1 MSDQAPT
8 PPSSGDPLAIIC
20 GGGSL
25 PFTVADAAQRQ
36 GRRVVLLALLGSADP
51 ARVATYPHHWVAVN
65 RFSQFRR
72 LFKSEGCRD
81 VVMIGTVLRPPIREF
96 FLTDLETL
104 RRLPRLI
111 RLFRGG
117 DNRLLSGGAAFIEEY
132 GCRLLGAHEI
142 APEILVPE
150 GVIAGRE
157 PTGRERADI
166 ARGMALLRA
175 MSPYD
180 VGQAV
185 IVADNY
191 VVAVEAAEGTDA
203 MLARVAELRRSRRLH
218 VPEGVGVLVK
228 ASKLR
233 QDRRIDLPS
242 IGPRTIEGV
251 ARAGLAG
258 IAVAAGCAI
267 VAEAERIAAV
277 ADRAKVFVVG
287 VPAEEPGQ

>member
-1 MSDQAPT
+1 
-8 PPSSGDPLAIIC
+8 
-20 GGGSL
+20 
-25 PFTVADAAQRQ
+25 
-36 GRRVVLLALLGSADP
+36 
-51 ARVATYPHHWVAVN
+51 
-65 RFSQFRR
+65 
-72 LFKSEGCRD
+72 
-81 VVMIGTVLRPPIREF
+81 
-96 FLTDLETL
+96 
-104 RRLPRLI
+104 
-111 RLFRGG
+111 
-117 DNRLLSGGAAFIEEY
+117 
-132 GCRLLGAHEI
+132 
-142 APEILVPE
+142 
-150 GVIAGRE
+150 
-157 PTGRERADI
+157 
-166 ARGMALLRA
+166 MALLRA
-175 MSPYD
+175 ISPYD

-191 VVAVEAAEGTDA
+191 VVAVEAAECTDA